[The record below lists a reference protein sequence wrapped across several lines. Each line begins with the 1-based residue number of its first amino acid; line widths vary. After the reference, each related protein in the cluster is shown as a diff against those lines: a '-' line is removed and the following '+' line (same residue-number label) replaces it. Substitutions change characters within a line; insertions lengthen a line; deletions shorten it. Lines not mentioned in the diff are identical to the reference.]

1 MADEGVLTQM
11 LNLAELLLIRAKG
24 EIAECDTQL
33 EAHRATARHMEAQV
47 EQLRAKLKCAGD
59 GCAGE
64 HAGGEKVSED

>member
-1 MADEGVLTQM
+1 MPDDGVLTEM

-47 EQLRAKLKCAGD
+47 EQLRAKLKCA
-59 GCAGE
+59 
-64 HAGGEKVSED
+64 

>member
-1 MADEGVLTQM
+1 MPDDGVLTEM
-11 LNLAELLLIRAKG
+11 LNLAELLLIRAK
-24 EIAECDTQL
+24 ECEMQL
-33 EAHRATARHMEAQV
+33 EVYRATARHMEAQV